1 MRLPAETDTDSRGSL
16 LLTPAACRYDLQH
29 PQEQKDFPA
38 FRHKFVRE
46 FGYEP
51 PQPFYLLS
59 DVVGMRRFDLSA
71 FHRSNQILTACER
84 AIAPLILRHFEYEP
98 RSSGRLDRFYDLTRC
113 SFRILNTTPPD
124 PHETVLTDY
133 WRSWQKSGIV
143 RGEQFLEVGLAVC
156 QFTLFLDTGQC
167 HFVWWERETQVL
179 SPEETRL
186 EILDLLC
193 DNLLPLRFGD
203 LAATLAKAWSE
214 CVALVFEPMIQVF
227 EEAASLD
234 SWYYQN
240 PKWERYWLE
249 NSRVDRFRQLCAINR
264 HPLSG
269 HAVGEHSEFVVPN
282 PYEDASPDL
291 DY

>member
-1 MRLPAETDTDSRGSL
+1 MRLPREVETDSGGSL
-16 LLTPAACRYDLQH
+16 WLTPTACYYDHRPLLEPRDSH
-29 PQEQKDFPA
+29 A
-38 FRHKFVRE
+38 FRHRFVRE

-51 PQPFYLLS
+51 PPPYYLQG
-59 DVVGMRRFDLSA
+59 DVAGLRRFDLA
-71 FHRSNQILTACER
+71 ALHHNNQILAACER
-84 AIAPLILRHFEYEP
+84 AIAPLILRHFEYDP

-113 SFRILNTTPPD
+113 TLRILDTAPQNPD
-124 PHETVLTDY
+124 EAVLTDY
-133 WRSWQKSGIV
+133 WHCWQKAGLV
-143 RGEQFLEVGLAVC
+143 RGEQFLEVGLAAC

-167 HFVWWERETQVL
+167 HFIWWERETQVL
-179 SPEETRL
+179 TSEETRQ
-186 EILDLLC
+186 EILELFC
-193 DNLLPLRFGD
+193 DNLHPLRFAD

-249 NSRVDRFRQLCAINR
+249 NARVDRFRQLCAINR

-269 HAVGEHSEFVVPN
+269 HALGEHSEFVVPN
-282 PYEDASPDL
+282 PYEDTPPDL